1 MERDFNRD
9 DFENFLKQKSNQHKI
24 NPSEKTWKGIY
35 NTLHPKTRWFKIGGG
50 LLILSGMFLLSHN
63 MLNKNADNK
72 QSQSRLSQSRLSQN
86 TFSGKT
92 QNVLKPVSGLI
103 STSKNS
109 FKKNTDNI
117 ISPDKS
123 ITSENTSTQ
132 LNVVIQPLN
141 KVLPDHTIRA
151 YYQTHPVSSNN
162 LSDNNPVNTENA
174 TVHVTM
180 PVTTPAD
187 SRLESLTNTIEEP
200 IKLNNVE
207 NGVLEEESNFL
218 QYYTPVKLTSQKRN
232 KLNLQF
238 YFSPTISYRRLADNK
253 HLSHFSQR
261 NIPLASNY
269 LNIDKFV
276 DHNPSIGAEIGSNI
290 LLKAGRN
297 FTLKT
302 GLQLNYSRY
311 SIKAHRFYTE
321 KASIALNTVGR
332 IADTLTSY
340 TSFRNFSGYSPEN
353 LQNQYLQLS
362 VPVGVEVKLLGNK
375 RLQLNIAGTI
385 QPTYLL
391 LSDTYLLSS
400 DYVNYAQ
407 EPSLMR
413 KWNVNTSLETFVSY
427 KVGGIR
433 WQVGPQFRYQ
443 LMSSYNDRYPIKEYL
458 REYGFKFGVS
468 KTLH

>member
-35 NTLHPKTRWFKIGGG
+35 NTLHPATRWFRIGGG

-63 MLNKNADNK
+63 MINKNADSK
-72 QSQSRLSQSRLSQN
+72 KLQSELSQSTS
-86 TFSGKT
+86 SGRIK
-92 QNVLKPVSGLI
+92 NVIRPLPGTITTL
-103 STSKNS
+103 
-109 FKKNTDNI
+109 KNTVKQNSGDINI
-117 ISPDKS
+117 HDKS
-123 ITSENTSTQ
+123 ISSANTSTP
-132 LNVVIQPLN
+132 LDAVILPSN
-141 KVLPDHTIRA
+141 KTHTDNTIKAYQQTNPVLPG
-151 YYQTHPVSSNN
+151 YNS
-162 LSDNNPVNTENA
+162 VNTKNA
-174 TVHVTM
+174 LAYSSAPT
-180 PVTTPAD
+180 A
-187 SRLESLTNTIEEP
+187 SRLESSNNTTDKAIRTSS
-200 IKLNNVE
+200 VRD
-207 NGVLEEESNFL
+207 GVLQDETNLAKNFI
-218 QYYTPVKLTSQKRN
+218 PVKLTPKGN

-253 HLSHFSQR
+253 HPSHFSQR

-276 DHNPSIGAEIGSNI
+276 DHNPSIGAEIGSNV

-297 FTLKT
+297 FTLKS

-311 SIKAHRFYTE
+311 SIKAYRFYTE

-353 LQNQYLQLS
+353 LQNQYLQVS
-362 VPVGVEVKLLGNK
+362 VPVGAEVKLLGNK

-400 DYVNYAQ
+400 DYVNYAR

-413 KWNVNTSLETFVSY
+413 KWNVHTSLETFISY

-468 KTLH
+468 KTLR

>member
-9 DFENFLKQKSNQHKI
+9 DFENFLKQKSDQHKI
-24 NPSEKTWKGIY
+24 NPSEKTWKSIY
-35 NTLHPKTRWFKIGGG
+35 NTLHPATRWFKIGGG

-63 MLNKNADNK
+63 MIIKNADSK
-72 QSQSRLSQSRLSQN
+72 QLQSELSQN
-86 TFSGKT
+86 TLSSRIKNVIKPASGT
-92 QNVLKPVSGLI
+92 IN
-103 STSKNS
+103 TSKNTL
-109 FKKNTDNI
+109 KKNKGNI
-117 ISPDKS
+117 NFQDKS
-123 ITSENTSTQ
+123 FTSDNTFTQ
-132 LNVVIQPLN
+132 INAVILPSSKALTGNTLKAYHQTN
-141 KVLPDHTIRA
+141 IVLPG
-151 YYQTHPVSSNN
+151 SSN
-162 LSDNNPVNTENA
+162 SVNTENA
-174 TVHVTM
+174 VINFTPRAVTR
-180 PVTTPAD
+180 P
-187 SRLESLTNTIEEP
+187 ESLDDTANESITLSSVQYDVLQDETNLLQNFTP
-200 IKLNNVE
+200 IKL
-207 NGVLEEESNFL
+207 
-218 QYYTPVKLTSQKRN
+218 TPKKN

-253 HLSHFSQR
+253 HLSHFNQR

-276 DHNPSIGAEIGSNI
+276 DHNPSIGAEIGSNV

-297 FTLKT
+297 FTLKS

-311 SIKAHRFYTE
+311 SIKAYRFYTE

-353 LQNQYLQLS
+353 LQNQYLQVS
-362 VPVGVEVKLLGNK
+362 VPVGAEVKLLGNR

-400 DYVNYAQ
+400 DYVNYAR

-413 KWNVNTSLETFVSY
+413 KWNVHTSLETFVSY
-427 KVGGIR
+427 RVGGIR

>member
-35 NTLHPKTRWFKIGGG
+35 NTLHPATRWFKIGGG

-63 MLNKNADNK
+63 MINKNAGNK
-72 QSQSRLSQSRLSQN
+72 QLQSKLSQN
-86 TFSGKT
+86 TLSGRV
-92 QNVLKPVSGLI
+92 QNVIKPAAGTI
-103 STSKNS
+103 NTSKNTVR
-109 FKKNTDNI
+109 KNSRNI
-117 ISPDKS
+117 NFQNKS
-123 ITSENTSTQ
+123 ITSENTFTQ
-132 LNVVIQPLN
+132 LNAVILPSNEALTDNTKKAYHQTNP
-141 KVLPDHTIRA
+141 VL
-151 YYQTHPVSSNN
+151 SGNN
-162 LSDNNPVNTENA
+162 SVNTENA
-174 TVHVTM
+174 VVF
-180 PVTTPAD
+180 TTPSAIP
-187 SRLESLTNTIEEP
+187 LESSDNTTEKAF
-200 IKLNNVE
+200 KLSSVRD
-207 NGVLEEESNFL
+207 GVLQEEINLL
-218 QYYTPVKLTSQKRN
+218 QNYTPVKLSSPKRK

-253 HLSHFSQR
+253 HPSHFTQR

-269 LNIDKFV
+269 LNIDRFV
-276 DHNPSIGAEIGSNI
+276 DHNPSIGAEIGSNV
-290 LLKAGRN
+290 LLRAGRN

-311 SIKAHRFYTE
+311 SIKAYRFYTE

-340 TSFRNFSGYSPEN
+340 TSYRNFSGYSPEN
-353 LQNQYLQLS
+353 LQNQYLQVS
-362 VPVGVEVKLLGNK
+362 VPVGAEVKLLGNR

-407 EPSLMR
+407 EPSLVR
-413 KWNVNTSLETFVSY
+413 KWNVHTSLETFVSY
-427 KVGGIR
+427 KVGGLR

>member
-9 DFENFLKQKSNQHKI
+9 DFENFLKQTSNQHKI

-35 NTLHPKTRWFKIGGG
+35 NTLHPSKRWFRMGGG
-50 LLILSGMFLLSHN
+50 LLVLSGMLLFSHN
-63 MLNKNADNK
+63 MLDKNADNK
-72 QSQSRLSQSRLSQN
+72 HMQAKLSQD
-86 TFSGKT
+86 
-92 QNVLKPVSGLI
+92 I
-103 STSKNS
+103 SIGRTSKVSEAVTPPINS
-109 FKKNTDNI
+109 AKNTVKKHI
-117 ISPDKS
+117 ITESLPDKS
-123 ITSENTSTQ
+123 ITSESTSTQ
-132 LNVVIQPLN
+132 LHADVPASEKALADNFIRTYPRTYNLSPEKNIPATDDTEKAVTDLSTPSAIPLGSSGN
-141 KVLPDHTIRA
+141 TTDEANQSSSVRDALLQEQIHHLQNYI
-151 YYQTHPVSSNN
+151 PVS
-162 LSDNNPVNTENA
+162 LSLP
-174 TVHVTM
+174 
-180 PVTTPAD
+180 
-187 SRLESLTNTIEEP
+187 
-200 IKLNNVE
+200 
-207 NGVLEEESNFL
+207 
-218 QYYTPVKLTSQKRN
+218 KRK

-311 SIKAHRFYTE
+311 SIKAYRFYTE

-340 TSFRNFSGYSPEN
+340 TSYRNFSGYSPEN
-353 LQNQYLQLS
+353 LQNQYLQVS
-362 VPVGVEVKLLGNK
+362 VPVGAEVKLLGNR

-407 EPSLMR
+407 QPSLVR
-413 KWNVNTSLETFVSY
+413 KWNVHSSLETFVSY
-427 KVGGIR
+427 KVGGLR

-443 LMSSYNDRYPIKEYL
+443 LLSSYNDRYPIKEYL

>member
-9 DFENFLKQKSNQHKI
+9 DFENLLKQKSNQHKI
-24 NPSEKTWKGIY
+24 NPSEKIWKNIY
-35 NTLHPKTRWFKIGGG
+35 NTLHPAKRWFKIGGS
-50 LLILSGMFLLSHN
+50 LLVLSGMLLVSHN
-63 MLNKNADNK
+63 MINQNVGNNQVQNK
-72 QSQSRLSQSRLSQN
+72 LSQN
-86 TFSGKT
+86 VVTGRIQRIIKPASGTVPAPKY
-92 QNVLKPVSGLI
+92 V
-103 STSKNS
+103 SKN
-109 FKKNTDNI
+109 NTGNI
-117 ISPDKS
+117 NLQNKIR
-123 ITSENTSTQ
+123 TSENTSTQ
-132 LNVVIQPLN
+132 LNTVILPSNEALN
-141 KVLPDHTIRA
+141 EPALKAYHQTSAVLPGN
-151 YYQTHPVSSNN
+151 VSLNPENAVVNFTVPAASRPEHFDDTTDEAIMLSNMQDGVLQN
-162 LSDNNPVNTENA
+162 ETNVLQAFAPVNL
-174 TVHVTM
+174 
-180 PVTTPAD
+180 TP
-187 SRLESLTNTIEEP
+187 
-200 IKLNNVE
+200 K
-207 NGVLEEESNFL
+207 
-218 QYYTPVKLTSQKRN
+218 KN

-297 FTLKT
+297 FTLKS

-311 SIKAHRFYTE
+311 SIKAYKFYTE
-321 KASIALNTVGR
+321 KASIALNTIGR
-332 IADTLTSY
+332 IADTLSSY

-353 LQNQYLQLS
+353 LQNQYLQVS
-362 VPVGVEVKLLGNK
+362 VPIGAEVKLFGNK

-400 DYVNYAQ
+400 DYVNYAR

-413 KWNVNTSLETFVSY
+413 KWNVHTSLETFVSY

-443 LMSSYNDRYPIKEYL
+443 LLSSYDDRYPIKEYL

>member
-24 NPSEKTWKGIY
+24 NPSEKTWKSIY
-35 NTLHPKTRWFKIGGG
+35 NTLHPATRWFKIGGG
-50 LLILSGMFLLSHN
+50 LLVLSGMFLLSHN
-63 MLNKNADNK
+63 MINKNADNT
-72 QSQSRLSQSRLSQN
+72 QSQGKLSQN
-86 TFSGKT
+86 TISGRIQT
-92 QNVLKPVSGLI
+92 VIRPASGTI
-103 STSKNS
+103 NTSKHTV
-109 FKKNTDNI
+109 KKNSGNI
-117 ISPDKS
+117 NFQNKS
-123 ITSENTSTQ
+123 VTSEKTSTQ
-132 LNVVIQPLN
+132 LNTVILPSN
-141 KVLPDHTIRA
+141 KALTDNTIQAYHQTNPVLPG
-151 YYQTHPVSSNN
+151 NN
-162 LSDNNPVNTENA
+162 SVNTENA
-174 TVHVTM
+174 VENF
-180 PVTTPAD
+180 TTPAATRPENLGNTTGEAITLSSVKD
-187 SRLESLTNTIEEP
+187 GALQDETN
-200 IKLNNVE
+200 L
-207 NGVLEEESNFL
+207 LQNF
-218 QYYTPVKLTSQKRN
+218 TPVKLTPKRN

-253 HLSHFSQR
+253 HPSHFSQR

-276 DHNPSIGAEIGSNI
+276 DHNPSIGAEIGSNV

-297 FTLKT
+297 FTLKS
-302 GLQLNYSRY
+302 GLQMNYSRY
-311 SIKAHRFYTE
+311 SIKAYRFYTE
-321 KASIALNTVGR
+321 KASIALNTIGR

-353 LQNQYLQLS
+353 LQNQYLQVS
-362 VPVGVEVKLLGNK
+362 VPVGAEVKLLGNR

-400 DYVNYAQ
+400 DYVNYAR

-413 KWNVNTSLETFVSY
+413 KWNVHTSLETFVSY
-427 KVGGIR
+427 NVGGIR

>member
-24 NPSEKTWKGIY
+24 NPSEKTWKCIY
-35 NTLHPKTRWFKIGGG
+35 NILHPATRWFKIGGG

-63 MLNKNADNK
+63 MINKNTANK
-72 QSQSRLSQSRLSQN
+72 QSQSKLSQN
-86 TFSGKT
+86 TLSGRI
-92 QNVLKPVSGLI
+92 QNDIRPASGTI
-103 STSKNS
+103 NTSKYTV
-109 FKKNTDNI
+109 KKNSGNI
-117 ISPDKS
+117 NFQNKF
-123 ITSENTSTQ
+123 ITSDNTSTQ
-132 LNVVIQPLN
+132 LNAVIRPSN
-141 KVLPDHTIRA
+141 KALTYNTIKAYHQTNPVLPD
-151 YYQTHPVSSNN
+151 NN
-162 LSDNNPVNTENA
+162 SVNTENA
-174 TVHVTM
+174 VVNFI
-180 PVTTPAD
+180 TPAVIQPEN
-187 SRLESLTNTIEEP
+187 LGNTTDEAITSSS
-200 IKLNNVE
+200 VQD
-207 NGVLEEESNFL
+207 GVLQDETNLLQNF
-218 QYYTPVKLTSQKRN
+218 TPVKLIPKKN

-253 HLSHFSQR
+253 HPSHFSQR

-276 DHNPSIGAEIGSNI
+276 DHNPSIGAEIGSNV

-297 FTLKT
+297 FTLKS

-311 SIKAHRFYTE
+311 SIKAYRFYTE

-353 LQNQYLQLS
+353 LQNQYLQVS
-362 VPVGVEVKLLGNK
+362 VPVGAEVKLLGNR

-400 DYVNYAQ
+400 DYVNYAR

-413 KWNVNTSLETFVSY
+413 KWNVHTSLETFVSY